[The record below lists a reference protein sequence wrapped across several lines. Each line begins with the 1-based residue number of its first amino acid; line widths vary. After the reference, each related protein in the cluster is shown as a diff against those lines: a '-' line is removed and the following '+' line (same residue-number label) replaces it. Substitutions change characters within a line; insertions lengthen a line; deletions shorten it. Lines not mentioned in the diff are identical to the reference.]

1 MLVLSRCEGEKILV
15 GDDIVITVCRVNG
28 SQVRIGIEAPREI
41 LVIREELKNDPKQRI
56 VAR

>member
-28 SQVRIGIEAPREI
+28 GQVRIGIEAPREI